1 MLNKLTEIWTEFC
14 LKEGIELK
22 SADEV
27 DSANP
32 EQIEFIQ
39 RFIDFW
45 DAVQEAESRHAK
57 N

>member
-27 DSANP
+27 DSANL